1 MNIKRKKE
9 LSLPM
14 ALKLLI
20 LVVAVG
26 TIVFSFYIQV
36 AKTERS
42 AEKTANKFLVALYD
56 VTPETLSTILPTND
70 EYPHSEDDNF
80 KHYIK
85 TLNHAIRKRFGN
97 CYTDAFWNYM
107 IGNRVWLTAPTAAQ
121 KRTCDIKVKNVT
133 FNRINPGEKEVH
145 LNFEV
150 EMEMT
155 NCKDHNVMPVV
166 QKGEV
171 WLVFEDL
178 KYKVN
183 QLIYLDNQLVQYTY

>member
-1 MNIKRKKE
+1 MNIKAK

-14 ALKLLI
+14 VLKILI

-26 TIVFSFYIQV
+26 GIVFSFYIHV
-36 AKTERS
+36 AKTEKS
-42 AEKTANKFLVALYD
+42 AEKIANQFLIALYD
-56 VTPETLSTILPTND
+56 ATPETLSKILPSND
-70 EYPHSEDDNF
+70 EYSDSQDDNF

-85 TLNHAIRKRFGN
+85 ALNHAIRKRFGN
-97 CYTDAFWNYM
+97 CYTDEFWNYM
-107 IGNRVWLTAPTAAQ
+107 IGNRMWLTAPTAAQ
-121 KRTCDIKVKNVT
+121 KRTCNIEVKNVT
-133 FNRINPGEKEVH
+133 FNRINPDEKEVH